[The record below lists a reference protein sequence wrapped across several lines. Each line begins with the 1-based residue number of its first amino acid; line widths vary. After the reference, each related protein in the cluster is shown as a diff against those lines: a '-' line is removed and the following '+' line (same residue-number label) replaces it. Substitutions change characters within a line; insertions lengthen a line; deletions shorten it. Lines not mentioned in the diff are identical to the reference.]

1 MLQVNSAHI
10 QTAIISD
17 ASVSFRGHM
26 VVFHDLIALYRF
38 EMNIET
44 PQAVQVFEDFVGR
57 FAQGFAIMLLV
68 TQGQ

>member
-10 QTAIISD
+10 QTAIITD
-17 ASVSFRGHM
+17 ASVSFGGDM
-26 VVFHDLIALYRF
+26 VDFHDLIALHRF

-44 PQAVQVFEDFVGR
+44 PQAVQVFEDFVSR
-57 FAQGFAIMLLV
+57 FAQGLAVVLLV